1 MYDGSA
7 KILRTMVPP
16 SLLLLHYY
24 EEVAFVFIAAA
35 KLQSSRLCSMK
46 LDEEKSGPK
55 KWHIP
60 SLQADFPE
68 VARNTLAYSASQSLI
83 T

>member
-7 KILRTMVPP
+7 EILRPMVPP

-35 KLQSSRLCSMK
+35 KLQSSHLCFMK

-68 VARNTLAYSASQSLI
+68 VVRNTLAYAMLC
-83 T
+83 